1 MGTITEKLQEIINT
15 KASIKQALVDKGRN
29 PSNVF
34 STYADEILNIQ
45 TGMPNLCGTLTVGG
59 TYVNNIN
66 QSGSKMGNN
75 ENGDVFLIM
84 QGGTNA
90 NFENIAFFLQSAPSG
105 IALATTSTA
114 THAGNTVGCHFGCV
128 LTGVTQKINIYADAY
143 QTNATYDYIAV
154 RLVVSYA

>member
-15 KASIKQALVDKGRN
+15 KASIKQALVQGRN

-59 TYVNNIN
+59 TYVNNVN

-84 QGGTNA
+84 QGELTYDM
-90 NFENIAFFLQSAPSG
+90 FSQPQVVSPLQP
-105 IALATTSTA
+105 TST
-114 THAGNTVGCHFGCV
+114 HAEIILPGCLGRYSKK
-128 LTGVTQKINIYADAY
+128 KINICRR
-143 QTNATYDYIAV
+143 I
-154 RLVVSYA
+154 LCHI